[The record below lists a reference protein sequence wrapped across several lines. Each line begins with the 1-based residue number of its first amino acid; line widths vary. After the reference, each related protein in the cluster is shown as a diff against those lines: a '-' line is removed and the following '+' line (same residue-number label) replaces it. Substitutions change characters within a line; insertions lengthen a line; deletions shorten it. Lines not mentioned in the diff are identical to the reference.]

1 MQDFSLA
8 LLLPQILLLVFA
20 ALALAVGLWSGADGW
35 LAYRPDRLGRPLAA
49 LLHGLNPGL
58 LGACGLLLA
67 LVAQGQ
73 ILFGILPQF
82 GPLPVTQLSDA
93 LTVDPA
99 GIVFGMV
106 ACLATLGVIPMAAD
120 HFADDRKNSGELHFL
135 LLCACAAVTMAAL
148 AADLLSVYLS
158 LEFLSVT
165 SYVLAGFRRSD
176 ARSVEAAIK
185 YFLFGAACSAATL
198 YGMSVLFGMTGTLS
212 LRGIG
217 ESLMLGQFTSPA
229 LWVAT
234 LLTLTA
240 VAFKVAAV
248 PFHLWAPDVYQG
260 APTPVTAFL
269 SVASKA
275 AGLAVLLRL
284 LWTCF
289 AAALDWVPLVGI
301 LSAASM
307 TLGNLAAIPQKNVK
321 RMLAYSSI
329 SHAGYFLIGFAA
341 LGVTL
346 RDPRLF
352 ALQGVLV
359 YLAGYLLANIGTFAA
374 VNAVERLTGSA
385 EIPAYRGLMQR
396 SPGLAIALV
405 VFFLSLAGLPPTL
418 GFAGKFWVF
427 AAAIKTNIQ
436 LLWWLAAIG
445 VANSVVS
452 VYYYFNVA
460 RAMFFEE
467 PRDPAPLPAPVASA
481 SVVWACALASVA
493 LLVALQPLA
502 RAAAS
507 GAWMSFV
514 PR

>member
-8 LLLPQILLLVFA
+8 FILPQLLLLVFGLA
-20 ALALAVGLWSGADGW
+20 ALATGLWSGPDGW
-35 LAYRPDRLGRPLAA
+35 FAYRPERLGRPLAT

-58 LGACGLLLA
+58 LGASGILLA
-67 LVAQGQ
+67 LIAQGE

-99 GIVFGMV
+99 GVVFGMV
-106 ACLATLGVIPMAAD
+106 ACLATMAVIPMAAD
-120 HFADDRKNSGELHFL
+120 HFADDRRNSGEFHFL
-135 LLCACAAVTMAAL
+135 LLCACAAVTLCAL
-148 AADLLSVYLS
+148 AGDLLTVYLC
-158 LEFLSVT
+158 LEFLSIT
-165 SYVLAGFRRSD
+165 SYVLAGFRRDD

-185 YFLFGAACSAATL
+185 YFLFGAACSAAML
-198 YGMSVLFGMTGTLS
+198 YGISVLFGMTGTLS
-212 LRGIG
+212 LREIG
-217 ESLMLGQFTSPA
+217 EALMLGQFTSPA

-234 LLTLTA
+234 LLTLTG
-240 VAFKVAAV
+240 VGFKIAAV

-275 AGLAVLLRL
+275 AGLAVVLRL

-289 AAALDWVPLVGI
+289 TAALDWVPLVAI
-301 LSAASM
+301 VSAASM
-307 TLGNLAAIPQKNVK
+307 TLGNLAAIPQRDMK

-329 SHAGYFLIGFAA
+329 SHAGYLLIGFAA

-352 ALQGVLV
+352 ALQGTLV
-359 YLAGYLLANIGTFAA
+359 YLAGYLLANMGAFAA

-385 EIPAYRGLMQR
+385 EMRAYRGLMRR
-396 SPGLAIALV
+396 SPALAIALV
-405 VFFLSLAGLPPTL
+405 IFFLSLAGLPPTL

-427 AAAIKTNIQ
+427 AAAIKSNIQ

-467 PRDPAPLPAPVASA
+467 PRDAAPLHSPAASA
-481 SVVWACALASVA
+481 SVVWVCAAASLV
-493 LLVALQPLA
+493 LLVALEPLA
-502 RAAAS
+502 RVAA
-507 GAWMSFV
+507 GAVWMSFV